1 MDKTKNI
8 LLIILTV
15 LFFYSCSTSPYD
27 VSKDDTQVALNT
39 DVGEIIDV
47 VPVKIKGKPS
57 EIGAT
62 VGGMIGSIVGSD
74 VGSGKGQEIAIIVG
88 ATLGGV
94 AGYYSTV
101 RLGEHNGYQYTISID
116 GENKP
121 IGLVQGIDKEKN
133 ALFKVGDRVSIV
145 YGEQV
150 RVLPLKN

>member
-1 MDKTKNI
+1 MEIKKLI
-8 LLIILTV
+8 LSLLIILF
-15 LFFYSCSTSPYD
+15 LYSCTSNPYN
-27 VSKDDTQVALNT
+27 VSNDDKQVVLNT

-47 VPVKIKGKPS
+47 VPVKIKGNPS

-101 RLGEHNGYQYTISID
+101 KLGEHNGYQYTISID

-121 IGLVQGIDKEKN
+121 IGLVQGADKDKK
-133 ALFKVGDRVSIV
+133 AVFKVGDKVSIV